1 MQSSGRDRVLILWD
15 IPSGTSVRVLPVYE
29 GIEGAFMISVN
40 NLPAFVNVRKKD
52 GVYVASAGEK
62 GTVKIWEMKT
72 GRQIYEQDNS
82 LVPPAKEEGSLS
94 ITYLLYN
101 STHNAFAVVS
111 VDHNIIIYSLELFE
125 CRKQL
130 VGYSDEILDVAY
142 LGANDS
148 HIALATNSCD
158 IKLYEIATMNCQLL
172 CGHTD
177 SVLALATSPANVN
190 LLVSSSKDNSVRVW
204 LLDKKTSGMSCIGH
218 AVRHTAPISSV
229 AISQMSTK
237 FFATVAQDSCLKLWE
252 LSDDLESCDQKLP
265 LNSTHVTAAH
275 EQEINC
281 VTISPRDNFIAT
293 ASQDKTA
300 MLWRADNLQ
309 LHGTL
314 RGHRRGVW
322 CVRFSPVDQVL
333 LTTSADCTLRLWSVT
348 ELNCLKTFE
357 GHESSVL
364 RGEFLSG
371 GMQLITSGGDGLL
384 KLWNIKTSECMS
396 TLDQHESHV
405 WALAVTKDQQHIISG
420 GSDSLLIIWKDVT
433 EERKAR
439 ITLEKEQL
447 ALEEQKL
454 ANLLKADE
462 LQAALR
468 LALKLERPLQVL
480 KIVEAILKRGNDN
493 FVEIIKEL
501 KPVRKEA
508 LLRCAVTWNMNSR
521 NSHIAQIVINSL
533 ITEIG
538 TQELQMSG
546 LSSTLEAMLPYTDRH
561 FKRLTKLLQDLH
573 LLGNCPSFSSSMT
586 QTELL
591 QELANECRYDKMV
604 RPPGVI
610 NATDPIRIYTRA
622 FIYTIK
628 SNMAKTLQF
637 DVHLMLQFRYLDKR
651 LKFADIAPYMTQI
664 YAGQSAHGLI
674 WTPTVYVANQR
685 TSAVMGNNV
694 KDLLISI
701 SPHGMVI
708 LNTRLEATLNC
719 GLRLEKFPFDVQ
731 ECPLIF
737 ESWTHNL
744 NEMVL
749 DWDNDPIVIASNLY
763 LTEYKLVDT
772 WVNRSGVSYTTSQ
785 HHYGHFAG
793 NFSSINI
800 TFKLAREMGFFMM
813 DYYVPS
819 ILIVVISWVSFWLH
833 VDASAPR
840 IVLGTNTI
848 LAFMTLASKV
858 ENSLP
863 KVSYIKAS
871 EIWFLGCTI
880 FLFSAMVEFAF
891 VNTIYRRK
899 KNVPLKKVN
908 SKYILKSTLTPR
920 LARKQFQKNTTGLE
934 RSRSW
939 SSLDNANMN
948 SEQDFTSQNYLTVHS
963 FPSTINIPS
972 VRIEEDKDPDCS
984 VGSITTINS
993 TPPPKPFPRRATL
1006 AKLHNF
1012 TTMTPQEIAQWI
1024 DKRSRI
1030 VFPVSFIIFNILYW
1044 SFIWI

>member
-1 MQSSGRDRVLILWD
+1 MSRVNLKEAFEVESKHGAFYTGGDIQWSADGEYLFCQRNNTVSVLSLSKGSVISSLGEVDSNVETDTINCFTLIDDDNIISHHKSGLFKSWDWKANKLTKLWKSIHKGPVVQIVHSGNLLASGGSDGSIRLWNLQHHACTHNLKGVQGVISTLKFHPDTEKKLIFGAGDDTKIHGWDTVTGQEKVTLSGHFSKVTSLNFHENGNYLISSGRDRVLILWD

-573 LLGNCPSFSSSMT
+573 LLT
-586 QTELL
+586 
-591 QELANECRYDKMV
+591 
-604 RPPGVI
+604 
-610 NATDPIRIYTRA
+610 
-622 FIYTIK
+622 YTINRMK
-628 SNMAKTLQF
+628 P
-637 DVHLMLQFRYLDKR
+637 
-651 LKFADIAPYMTQI
+651 DI
-664 YAGQSAHGLI
+664 
-674 WTPTVYVANQR
+674 V
-685 TSAVMGNNV
+685 
-694 KDLLISI
+694 SI
-701 SPHGMVI
+701 
-708 LNTRLEATLNC
+708 
-719 GLRLEKFPFDVQ
+719 
-731 ECPLIF
+731 
-737 ESWTHNL
+737 
-744 NEMVL
+744 
-749 DWDNDPIVIASNLY
+749 
-763 LTEYKLVDT
+763 
-772 WVNRSGVSYTTSQ
+772 
-785 HHYGHFAG
+785 
-793 NFSSINI
+793 
-800 TFKLAREMGFFMM
+800 
-813 DYYVPS
+813 
-819 ILIVVISWVSFWLH
+819 
-833 VDASAPR
+833 
-840 IVLGTNTI
+840 GT
-848 LAFMTLASKV
+848 K
-858 ENSLP
+858 
-863 KVSYIKAS
+863 
-871 EIWFLGCTI
+871 
-880 FLFSAMVEFAF
+880 
-891 VNTIYRRK
+891 
-899 KNVPLKKVN
+899 
-908 SKYILKSTLTPR
+908 
-920 LARKQFQKNTTGLE
+920 
-934 RSRSW
+934 
-939 SSLDNANMN
+939 
-948 SEQDFTSQNYLTVHS
+948 
-963 FPSTINIPS
+963 
-972 VRIEEDKDPDCS
+972 
-984 VGSITTINS
+984 
-993 TPPPKPFPRRATL
+993 
-1006 AKLHNF
+1006 
-1012 TTMTPQEIAQWI
+1012 
-1024 DKRSRI
+1024 
-1030 VFPVSFIIFNILYW
+1030 
-1044 SFIWI
+1044 